1 MKKELLQKP
10 AILLLEN
17 GTFFEGYACGK
28 IGTTIGELSYANNI
42 TGYQEVFTDASLYGK
57 LLVMT
62 NTHLGNYGVKDTESE
77 SDKVQIAGLVCK
89 DFSENYS
96 RDQADGDLQSFLD
109 DSSTVGITRIDTRQ
123 LVKIIREKGSM
134 KAIISSD
141 NLDVQS
147 LKTRLQLRDQSEE
160 LVSKV
165 TAQEPYDYGKEDA
178 KNKVAVIDLG
188 VNKTLL
194 DNLVAYNCVVK
205 VFPATTSYEDIKAYS
220 PDGILISNGP
230 GDPATQDQVTKV
242 VANIIED
249 DLPLFGI
256 GLGYLLMARALGLG
270 TFKTKKCHRVSNL
283 PVLNL
288 QSNKSEM
295 AKRTYGYAIV
305 AQDLS
310 SSSSKITQTH
320 KNLHDNLIE
329 GFKVNGKKAFGVHY
343 IPFTGDSQYLFEQF
357 VELM

>member
-42 TGYQEVFTDASLYGK
+42 TGYQEVFTDPSLYGK

-147 LKTRLQLRDQSEE
+147 LKPQLQLRDQSEE

-165 TAQEPYDYGKEDA
+165 TAQKPYDYGKEDA

-194 DNLVAYNCVVK
+194 DNLVAHNCVVK

-230 GDPATQDQVTKV
+230 GDPDTQDQDRKST
-242 VANIIED
+242 
-249 DLPLFGI
+249 
-256 GLGYLLMARALGLG
+256 R
-270 TFKTKKCHRVSNL
+270 
-283 PVLNL
+283 LN
-288 QSNKSEM
+288 S
-295 AKRTYGYAIV
+295 
-305 AQDLS
+305 
-310 SSSSKITQTH
+310 
-320 KNLHDNLIE
+320 
-329 GFKVNGKKAFGVHY
+329 
-343 IPFTGDSQYLFEQF
+343 
-357 VELM
+357 